1 MERVSGEEQK
11 FNKFFAYTHWLP
23 VIDVSFVGRSVDG
36 FDNSICKGGKE
47 KEDVEEFLNFRKQ
60 TSLVCKLKIQ
70 RILKWLRM

>member
-1 MERVSGEEQK
+1 MVRSKSLINSSHTLIGCQLLM
-11 FNKFFAYTHWLP
+11 FRF
-23 VIDVSFVGRSVDG
+23 GRSVDG

-47 KEDVEEFLNFRKQ
+47 KEDVEDFLNFRKQ